1 MPEPA
6 AATAPVFSLDIECSD
21 GVATV
26 LCHGKLVAGVNDVLY
41 REVSKLLPETK
52 RIVLDLTDLTKMDSM
67 GLGSVVRLY
76 VSCKSAGSELQL
88 INLGPRIRQL
98 LGMTHLLSAFT
109 VIGENNI
116 VIH

>member
-1 MPEPA
+1 
-6 AATAPVFSLDIECSD
+6 
-21 GVATV
+21 
-26 LCHGKLVAGVNDVLY
+26 
-41 REVSKLLPETK
+41 
-52 RIVLDLTDLTKMDSM
+52 MDSM

-98 LGMTHLLSAFT
+98 LGMTHLLAAFT
-109 VIGENNI
+109 IVGENNI